1 MNAAAESFPLFMS
14 WGTMKGSLW
23 LIGLFL
29 VWFLLQVWIL
39 PKLGLST

>member
-1 MNAAAESFPLFMS
+1 
-14 WGTMKGSLW
+14 MKGSLW